1 MSRASRRRTHRA
13 AQKEAK
19 KGAPPKV
26 EHVITLQNPVGEQF
40 ASFIAGN
47 AQYCDK
53 VVEQGTGKGQKLVI
67 CGAGPSLRE
76 NAGNEWH
83 AKLAKLGW
91 VGFQISRIPW
101 VRRRLGYC
109 WGADQLWGVNSA
121 LPWLIAHGYPV
132 THGITVDQTPE
143 MVNEWESLPDVKYLI
158 PSTSHPHLVA
168 ALIGAGKDVTWFNN
182 FVGLQGRPVELC
194 DCGHDESE
202 HADGCQHEGGCGCTA
217 YTPTVM
223 DFESWLYA
231 SLYPMTCRAGTGLN
245 SVNRALDVAVYMG
258 FDTITILG
266 ADCALRIKN
275 KLTKGTEPGSD
286 EHKRWLV
293 EDTMMHADGG
303 NALASGAT
311 PVTLGGE
318 IDGKWWESKP
328 DMMISAVF
336 LEKSRQVLGDRL
348 RLIGDTLPN
357 ALRDKPDE
365 FLLRLPS
372 LTNGDGTKMDVGQMA
387 AGLKEWM

>member
-26 EHVITLQNPVGEQF
+26 EHVITLQNPVGDQF

-76 NAGNEWH
+76 NA
-83 AKLAKLGW
+83 A
-91 VGFQISRIPW
+91 
-101 VRRRLGYC
+101 GYC
-109 WGADQLWGVNSA
+109 NDADQLWGVNSA
-121 LPWLIAHGYPV
+121 LPWLMKHGYPV

-143 MVNEWESLPDVKYLI
+143 MVNEWESLPDVEYLI

-168 ALIGAGKDVTWFNN
+168 ALIDAKKNVTWFNN

-202 HADGCQHEGGCGCTA
+202 HGQGCQHEGGCGCTA

-231 SLYPMTCRAGTGLN
+231 SLYPMTCRAGSGLN

-275 KLTKGTEPGSD
+275 KLTKGTEPGSE

-372 LTNGDGTKMDVGQMA
+372 LTNGDGTKMDLTTMA

>member
-121 LPWLIAHGYPV
+121 LPWLIEHGYPV

-143 MVNEWESLPDVKYLI
+143 MVNEWESLPDVEYLI

-202 HADGCQHEGGCGCTA
+202 HAEGCQHEDGCGCIA

-231 SLYPMTCRAGTGLN
+231 SLYPMTCRAGSGLN
-245 SVNRALDVAVYMG
+245 SVNRAL
-258 FDTITILG
+258 DTITILG

-275 KLTKGTEPGSD
+275 RLTKGTEPGSE

-372 LTNGDGTKMDVGQMA
+372 LTNGDGTKMDLTTMA

>member
-26 EHVITLQNPVGEQF
+26 DHLITLQNPVGEQF
-40 ASFIAGN
+40 ASFIAGY

-121 LPWLIAHGYPV
+121 LPWLIEHGYPV

-143 MVNEWESLPDVKYLI
+143 MVNEWESLPDVNYLI
-158 PSTSHPHLVA
+158 PSTTHPNLVA
-168 ALIGAGKDVTWFNN
+168 ALVDAGKDITWFNN

-194 DCGHDESE
+194 DCGHDKSE
-202 HADGCQHEGGCGCTA
+202 HDQGCQHESNCDCTT

-223 DFESWLYA
+223 DFESWMYA
-231 SLYPMTCRAGTGLN
+231 SLYPMTVRAGTGLN

-266 ADCALRIKN
+266 ADCALRIKE
-275 KLTKGTEPGSD
+275 KLTKGTRPGSK
-286 EHKRWLV
+286 EHKRWLC
-293 EDTMMHADGG
+293 EDVVMHADGG

-318 IDGKWWESKP
+318 IDGEWWETKP

-336 LEKSRQVLGDRL
+336 LEKSRQVLEGRL
-348 RLIGDTLPN
+348 RLIGNTLPN

-365 FLLRLPS
+365 FLMRLPS
-372 LTNGDGTKMDVGQMA
+372 LANGNGTKMDVADMA
-387 AGLKEWM
+387 VGLREWM

>member
-1 MSRASRRRTHRA
+1 
-13 AQKEAK
+13 
-19 KGAPPKV
+19 
-26 EHVITLQNPVGEQF
+26 VGEQF

-53 VVEQGTGKGQKLVI
+53 VVKQGTGKGQKLVI

-76 NAGNEWH
+76 NA
-83 AKLAKLGW
+83 A
-91 VGFQISRIPW
+91 
-101 VRRRLGYC
+101 GYC
-109 WGADQLWGVNSA
+109 NDADQLWGVNSA
-121 LPWLIAHGYPV
+121 LPWLIEHGYPV

-143 MVNEWESLPDVKYLI
+143 MVNEWESLPDVEYLI

-168 ALIGAGKDVTWFNN
+168 ALIDAGKDMTWFNN

-202 HADGCQHEGGCGCTA
+202 HNKWARRPQRLGWIGSHIARIPWVRRRPAKCHHEGGCGCTA

-275 KLTKGTEPGSD
+275 KLTKGTEPGSE